1 MAGGAAGNKVN
12 KKFVEAMAKATHF
25 SEKVHIFNWTNVV
38 RIIVVVIT
46 TAKEIE
52 RLLDLHHKKGT
63 RDKMDRKVEF
73 QINGNKSTFLYQFLI
88 EGQICPKSG

>member
-38 RIIVVVIT
+38 IT
-46 TAKEIE
+46 AAKEIE

-73 QINGNKSTFLYQFLI
+73 Q
-88 EGQICPKSG
+88 

>member
-46 TAKEIE
+46 AA
-52 RLLDLHHKKGT
+52 
-63 RDKMDRKVEF
+63 
-73 QINGNKSTFLYQFLI
+73 
-88 EGQICPKSG
+88 